1 MSKLNFKLGF
11 LTMGWRLALFE
22 QAGVAQL
29 FPTLSDAQ
37 LKTEKSNL
45 DTGMYD
51 KAKTQQC
58 QSRGGTWEVFRS
70 GWAHCLEP
78 GLPIGWS
85 NLEET
90 GTLVSTSPLLPTTI
104 VVPVS
109 ATCWN
114 VLHPGSLTGAAE
126 DNPPG
131 CCCVSVH

>member
-1 MSKLNFKLGF
+1 MFCLFLGKRSQQSTTGSRPAC
-11 LTMGWRLALFE
+11 LEELG
-22 QAGVAQL
+22 
-29 FPTLSDAQ
+29 P
-37 LKTEKSNL
+37 SNL
-45 DTGMYD
+45 
-51 KAKTQQC
+51 
-58 QSRGGTWEVFRS
+58 EEL
-70 GWAHCLEP
+70 GWSNLEDL
-78 GLPIGWS
+78 GCSNLEELGWS